1 MCEET
6 ATSDGKELT
15 MKFMRK
21 TLLVLCLGFAGMAHA
36 TCPNPLP
43 AGTHPLQCMSPG
55 EWYEVPNSQL
65 ARSGV
70 VPFSQIPTPD
80 QFHGIMTHWSGGTY
94 DTERNRLVIWGG
106 GHAGYLGNDMYAFDV
121 PTMRW
126 IQLFGPT
133 STEPASRHTYD
144 LLAYIPPMTDLNGN
158 QVGDALWNMGG
169 AKASGGSDDRTWMF
183 SFRTNSWTEKTRLGT
198 VGAGDLLYNIY
209 HSSGYDPVTR
219 LVWVYTLKALYT
231 FDPATNRWAGPL
243 ASEEYEVE
251 KNAAIDPVRRLLVTI
266 GQSYDFRTGTIEVID
281 LNGGNNY
288 RKRALATTGYTSEI
302 VNKRAPG
309 FVFDPS
315 YVDSGTGRTGRF
327 VAWSG
332 GRYVYTLN
340 MDTATWTRHDP
351 TNSVDPGNAVPLGTY
366 GRFQYVPYPYNGYVV
381 VNNVENAPNG
391 YDGEPT
397 ALKGSVFFY
406 KLSDGSGTPE
416 PAGTRFRQT
425 SYSVTEGGQV
435 TVTVDRIGDSA
446 GNLSVSY
453 STGNDTA
460 TTPADYASRTG
471 QMTWGDGVVGAQTFT
486 VSTTDDSVAEGDER
500 FVLRLTNANGD
511 VLDTTTVTIRDN
523 DGAPAPAPSPSPSP
537 SPSPTLASTAITGAE
552 RSSGGGCTLARTAN
566 APFDPLFVLLLAVS
580 AVSLLSRRG
589 HSRQG

>member
-6 ATSDGKELT
+6 AASDGKELT

-21 TLLVLCLGFAGMAHA
+21 TLVVLSLGFAGLAHA

-55 EWYEVPNSQL
+55 EWYEVPGTEL
-65 ARSGV
+65 AKS
-70 VPFSQIPTPD
+70 SAIPSPRPAD
-80 QFHGIMTHWSGGTY
+80 FYNFHGLMGHWGGGAY
-94 DTERNRLVIWGG
+94 DTQRHRLIVWGG
-106 GHAGYLGNDMYAFDV
+106 GHASYLGNEIYAFDV

-126 IQLFGPT
+126 IRLSDRT
-133 STEPASRHTYD
+133 SSEPASRHTYD
-144 LLAYIPPMTDLNGN
+144 LMAYIPPLTGPNGARF
-158 QVGDALWNMGG
+158 GDALWNTGG

-183 SFRTNSWTEKTRLGT
+183 DLATQSWAERSPLSSSGQS
-198 VGAGDLLYNIY
+198 DLAYNIY
-209 HSSGYDPVTR
+209 NYADYDPVSQ
-219 LVWVYTLKALYT
+219 LVWFFSYRHLYT
-231 FDPATNRWAGPL
+231 YDPINDRWRGSL
-243 ASEEYEVE
+243 ASNSITIE
-251 KNAAIDPVRRLLVTI
+251 KTATIDPVRRKMVII
-266 GQSYDFRTGTIEVID
+266 GQNYDFSTGSVNVVDLTGT
-281 LNGGNNY
+281 GGYQISTLTTAGYNN
-288 RKRALATTGYTSEI
+288 EI

-309 FVFDPS
+309 FVFDPVYADPS
-315 YVDSGTGRTGRF
+315 TGRTGRF

-340 MDTATWTRHDP
+340 LDTGQWTRHDP
-351 TNSVDPGNAVPLGTY
+351 ANTVDPGNAAPQGTY

-397 ALKGSVFFY
+397 PLKGSVFFY
-406 KLSDGSGTPE
+406 KLSAGPGIAE
-416 PAGTRFRQT
+416 PAGARFRQS
-425 SYSVTEGGQV
+425 SYTVTEGGQV

-523 DGAPAPAPSPSPSP
+523 DGAPAPSPNPVPSPNPSP
-537 SPSPTLASTAITGAE
+537 STAITGAE

-566 APFDPLFVLLLAVS
+566 APFDPLFVLLLGVS
-580 AVSLLSRRG
+580 AVSLISRRG
-589 HSRQG
+589 HSRLG